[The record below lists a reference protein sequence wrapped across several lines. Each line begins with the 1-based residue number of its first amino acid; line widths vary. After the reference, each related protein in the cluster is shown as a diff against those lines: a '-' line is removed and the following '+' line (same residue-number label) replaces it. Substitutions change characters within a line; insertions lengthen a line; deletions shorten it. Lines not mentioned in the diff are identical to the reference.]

1 MIRTKRLVLRAPKA
15 ADFDALHEIFASTEA
30 MQYWDRPPHDPEDT
44 RAFLEGMINN
54 DPLTSHEYVVEM
66 DGRVIGKAR
75 CWRLAEVGYIFHPDV
90 WGMGIA
96 TEALQAIL
104 PNVFENFPDVKQ
116 ITAEIDTRNIASE
129 RVLLRLGFY
138 ETDRADR
145 TLEVNG
151 VWTDS
156 TYFALDRP
164 LD

>member
-1 MIRTKRLVLRAPKA
+1 
-15 ADFDALHEIFASTEA
+15 
-30 MQYWDRPPHDPEDT
+30 
-44 RAFLEGMINN
+44 MINN

-66 DGRVIGKAR
+66 DGRVIGKAG

-96 TEALQAIL
+96 TEALQSIL

-138 ETDRADR
+138 ETGRAER

-156 TYFALDRP
+156 IYFALDRP
-164 LD
+164 LG